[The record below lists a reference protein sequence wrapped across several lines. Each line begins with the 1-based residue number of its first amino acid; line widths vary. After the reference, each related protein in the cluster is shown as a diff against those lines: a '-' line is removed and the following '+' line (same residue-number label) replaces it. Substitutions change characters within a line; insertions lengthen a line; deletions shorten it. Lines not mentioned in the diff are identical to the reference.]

1 MGHVLA
7 ERYLHPRCYRSEFLE
22 LTFWLKKYNDHPQ
35 AKRIYRL
42 AVKRMPKGYKSP
54 NKPIKPIGIIK
65 QNLNLE
71 YKNSKY
77 KSNNK
82 LSKSQKLEKQR
93 LINNI
98 KSRVNNGWPTGA
110 AKLLKQKY
118 VSTLLDQ
125 VEIDQQKELIA
136 KGYFLAN
143 AKDNPEINELAIK
156 YANEALEKSSLYV
169 PYAGWTAGLASWRL
183 GDTKKLQNFFQ
194 IFLFH

>member
-1 MGHVLA
+1 MC
-7 ERYLHPRCYRSEFLE
+7 RDISFCKFTSK
-22 LTFWLKKYNDHPQ
+22 TQKNDSKSQ
-35 AKRIYRL
+35 
-42 AVKRMPKGYKSP
+42 KSP

-118 VSTLLDQ
+118 VYRT
-125 VEIDQQKELIA
+125 
-136 KGYFLAN
+136 N
-143 AKDNPEINELAIK
+143 
-156 YANEALEKSSLYV
+156 
-169 PYAGWTAGLASWRL
+169 
-183 GDTKKLQNFFQ
+183 
-194 IFLFH
+194 